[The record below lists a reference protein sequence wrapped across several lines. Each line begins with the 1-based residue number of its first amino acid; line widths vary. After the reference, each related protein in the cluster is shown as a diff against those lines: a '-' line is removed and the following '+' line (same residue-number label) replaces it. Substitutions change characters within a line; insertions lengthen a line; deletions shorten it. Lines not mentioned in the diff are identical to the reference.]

1 MAMLQWSR
9 LGVWGALGAVNGAI
23 AVIAG
28 AFAAHALNDARSID
42 LLETGAR
49 WQAVSALAAI
59 LSAGVG
65 SQMASILHN
74 LGALLF
80 ALSLYLLAA
89 GAPSMT
95 AMAAPVGGVAMIAG
109 WIWLAVAL
117 FRSER

>member
-1 MAMLQWSR
+1 
-9 LGVWGALGAVNGAI
+9 
-23 AVIAG
+23 
-28 AFAAHALNDARSID
+28 LNDGRAID

-65 SQMASILHN
+65 SQVASILHTI
-74 LGALLF
+74 GALVF

-95 AMAAPVGGVAMIAG
+95 AMAAPVGGLAMIAG
-109 WIWLAVAL
+109 WVWLAVVL
-117 FRSER
+117 FRAER